1 MLHLRH
7 KSWDI
12 QPSSLDRV
20 PRTKIEEDENRILNI
35 NMNQNDRKQLEIA
48 HLKLDDMRQD
58 IIDLKND
65 MEKAHQ
71 KTDENLSFIKENMFN
86 PHEGLWAETK
96 LNTQYREDSKKW
108 RYPIGVGFISLII
121 KNIWDTMTS

>member
-1 MLHLRH
+1 
-7 KSWDI
+7 
-12 QPSSLDRV
+12 
-20 PRTKIEEDENRILNI
+20 
-35 NMNQNDRKQLEIA
+35 MNQNDRKQLEIA

-121 KNIWDTMTS
+121 INIWDTMTS